1 MASTLL
7 NLENMKICVGSRL
20 RDLLATDNISELRK
34 TKEAYQ
40 LLDAKIKLMKKESG
54 ITEVSVDKTIG
65 LDTQVPKQL
74 IDCAAFKELDLSEIL
89 LGNSGTSK
97 PDYIYTIIPDT
108 QQVNENYFKKIDF
121 EDDTPRGI
129 DLPEKEPFNP
139 LKCVSSV
146 SLPPEVNVIP
156 EINSKVFDQ
165 ETVKKIRQ
173 IFNVMQLLPSQ
184 ESLVPA
190 VDHEYEI

>member
-1 MASTLL
+1 MTSELL

-20 RDLLATDNISELRK
+20 RDLLSTENILELRK

-40 LLDAKIKLMKKESG
+40 LLDAKIKLIKKELG
-54 ITEVSVDKTIG
+54 ISRDSTDKSSDG

-74 IDCAAFKELDLSEIL
+74 IDCAAFKELDLSQL
-89 LGNSGTSK
+89 LLRNSSK
-97 PDYIYTIIPDT
+97 PNYTYTIIPDT

-156 EINSKVFDQ
+156 EISSKVFNQ

-173 IFNVMQLLPSQ
+173 TFKVAPQQPSQ
-184 ESLVPA
+184 ELLVPA
-190 VDHEYEI
+190 PDHEYEI